1 MPRASNWLAGCDA
14 SNTPYTKP
22 LVLLAHQLYHLGDGV
37 LQLLHVDGTAVDSLD
52 KYLVVEGRLDFIRML
67 VLIDLLLQHLPFV
80 VAESN
85 WMYSSEENCSLL
97 TSTPN

>member
-1 MPRASNWLAGCDA
+1 MLQ
-14 SNTPYTKP
+14 NTPYTKP

-67 VLIDLLLQHLPFV
+67 VLIDLLLQHLPFCGGGEQLDV
-80 VAESN
+80 
-85 WMYSSEENCSLL
+85 LL
-97 TSTPN
+97 GREL